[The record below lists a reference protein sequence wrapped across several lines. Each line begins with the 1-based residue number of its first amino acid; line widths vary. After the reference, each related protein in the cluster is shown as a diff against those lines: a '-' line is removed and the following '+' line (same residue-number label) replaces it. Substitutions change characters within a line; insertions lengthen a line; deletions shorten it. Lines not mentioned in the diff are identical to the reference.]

1 MVKLFYAFYI
11 LSAPVTPQ
19 HNCPSVQIYYHIYI
33 LLIWMATR
41 FLSLILDC
49 PISTQSAARSARA
62 DSGLPPFTI
71 PPNTVNEA
79 GPWHMLTTVPLP
91 QTSPQ
96 PNMPLHEE
104 HKTCP
109 PCSSTSPSFHSMHL
123 KQVTTTDSL
132 CRLHLSK
139 LGLMTSSP
147 ASTLV
152 ALCEWVASRKK
163 SSLEVPVNSPIRSSQ
178 HAGHHN

>member
-1 MVKLFYAFYI
+1 MVKLFCAFYI

-104 HKTCP
+104 HKTVP
-109 PCSSTSPSFHSMHL
+109 PLLF
-123 KQVTTTDSL
+123 
-132 CRLHLSK
+132 HLSQFP
-139 LGLMTSSP
+139 LYASQTSDHNRLSLSSASLQAGTDDFVTSLDLSRLM
-147 ASTLV
+147 
-152 ALCEWVASRKK
+152 
-163 SSLEVPVNSPIRSSQ
+163 
-178 HAGHHN
+178 